1 VTKPNYTHC
10 TVLVDHSGSMAGKD
24 AEATNGIKVL
34 QEDQFALPGEFTLTI
49 AEFDTTYQRVRSM
62 ITEPFPYVLRP
73 AGGTALLD
81 SVAKEIAAT
90 GLDLADLPEDQRP
103 EHVIFVIV
111 TDGEEN
117 SSTKTTLEE
126 VKDLIQHQQDAY
138 KWQFL
143 FLGADTAAWM
153 GKALGT
159 THTTSYTND
168 AAGTQAVYGTTSSFV
183 SGLRTT
189 GSASMP
195 DKI

>member
-1 VTKPNYTHC
+1 MTKPNYTHC

-90 GLDLADLPEDQRP
+90 GQDLADIPEDQRP

-138 KWQFL
+138 KWEFL

-153 GKALGT
+153 GKALGSA
-159 THTTSYTND
+159 HTTSYTND
-168 AAGTQAVYGTTSSFV
+168 AAGTQAVYASTSDF
-183 SGLRTT
+183 LRSTRM
-189 GSASMP
+189 GEASSMP
-195 DKI
+195 ENI